1 MIFRCFANIPIC
13 FQYNQRQLMNVLN
26 LHHRRV
32 WHRAKAYFK
41 MKVHKYISWV
51 IKVNQEEPV
60 TMSIPYIVFSENSH
74 SFSKCFGNLIHF
86 DVVKCLASSSRYVT
100 YDWVVDAL
108 IVLDALIY
116 GHQQYSQQ
124 RVWASIWTQK
134 ISSRG
139 KQSG

>member
-1 MIFRCFANIPIC
+1 MFSIQPTTINEC
-13 FQYNQRQLMNVLN
+13 LD

-41 MKVHKYISWV
+41 MKVHKYISLV

-100 YDWVVDAL
+100 YD
-108 IVLDALIY
+108 
-116 GHQQYSQQ
+116 
-124 RVWASIWTQK
+124 
-134 ISSRG
+134 
-139 KQSG
+139 